1 MGVKCQPHDTRRT
14 PTLALPLPG
23 GGNVSGTIFVATCSV
38 NARARVVLVHGL
50 WLNGAAMVPLGW
62 HLSRCGFDVRRFSYA
77 SVGDGLEHN
86 ANRLARL
93 CREQGT
99 APLHLVGH
107 SLGGLLILAALERN
121 KDLKARRIVLVGS
134 PYAGITTAI
143 ALARSATGE
152 KMLGRTLNDW
162 MRMPRPSIPNGVELG
177 VIAGDV
183 PFGLGRLVARLPKPN
198 DGVVR
203 VDETRVPGAKD
214 SIVLRINHTGML
226 VSPAVARAACAFL
239 RNGTFIHA

>member
-1 MGVKCQPHDTRRT
+1 M
-14 PTLALPLPG
+14 
-23 GGNVSGTIFVATCSV
+23 
-38 NARARVVLVHGL
+38 
-50 WLNGAAMVPLGW
+50 NGAAMLPLGW
-62 HLSRCGFDVRRFSYA
+62 QLARCGFDVVRFSYA
-77 SVGDGLEHN
+77 SLRDGLEHN
-86 ANRLARL
+86 ADLLASL

-121 KDLKARRIVLVGS
+121 RDLKVQRAVLIGS
-134 PYAGITTAI
+134 PYAGMTA
-143 ALARSATGE
+143 AVVLARSDFG
-152 KMLGRTLNDW
+152 KKILGRTLNDW
-162 MRMPRPSIPNGVELG
+162 MRTPRPSIPDGVELG
-177 VIAGDV
+177 VIAGSV

-203 VDETRVPGAKD
+203 VEETHVPGAKD

-239 RNGTFIHA
+239 RNGSFRHA

>member
-1 MGVKCQPHDTRRT
+1 M
-14 PTLALPLPG
+14 L
-23 GGNVSGTIFVATCSV
+23 
-38 NARARVVLVHGL
+38 
-50 WLNGAAMVPLGW
+50 PLGW
-62 HLSRCGFDVRRFSYA
+62 RLSRCGFNVVRFSYA
-77 SVGDGLEHN
+77 SVRDSLEHN
-86 ANRLARL
+86 ADRLARF

-99 APLHLVGH
+99 EPLHLVGH

-121 KDLKARRIVLVGS
+121 VDLKVRRAVLIGS
-134 PYAGITTAI
+134 PYAGTTAAI
-143 ALARSATGE
+143 GLARSDVGK

-177 VIAGDV
+177 AIAGNV

-198 DGVVR
+198 DGVTR

-239 RNGTFIHA
+239 RNGSFGHA

>member
-1 MGVKCQPHDTRRT
+1 
-14 PTLALPLPG
+14 
-23 GGNVSGTIFVATCSV
+23 
-38 NARARVVLVHGL
+38 
-50 WLNGAAMVPLGW
+50 MV
-62 HLSRCGFDVRRFSYA
+62 RFSYA

-86 ANRLARL
+86 ADRLASL

-121 KDLKARRIVLVGS
+121 KDLKAQRVVLIAS
-134 PYAGITTAI
+134 PYAGITAAV
-143 ALARSATGE
+143 ALARSTIGDR
-152 KMLGRTLNDW
+152 MLGRTLNDW
-162 MRMPRPSIPNGVELG
+162 MRMQRPPIPSGVELG
-177 VIAGDV
+177 VIAGNV
-183 PFGLGRLVARLPKPN
+183 PIGLGRLVANLPKPN

-203 VDETRVPGAKD
+203 VDEARVPGAKD

-239 RNGTFIHA
+239 RNGSFRHA

>member
-1 MGVKCQPHDTRRT
+1 M
-14 PTLALPLPG
+14 L
-23 GGNVSGTIFVATCSV
+23 
-38 NARARVVLVHGL
+38 
-50 WLNGAAMVPLGW
+50 PLGW
-62 HLSRCGFDVRRFSYA
+62 HLSRCGFGVVRFSYA
-77 SVGDGLEHN
+77 SIRDRLVHN
-86 ANRLARL
+86 ADRLARL

-121 KDLKARRIVLVGS
+121 RDLNVQRAVLIGS
-134 PYAGITTAI
+134 PYAGSTA
-143 ALARSATGE
+143 ADGLARFSIGDRV
-152 KMLGRTLNDW
+152 MGRTLKDW

-183 PFGLGRLVARLPKPN
+183 PFGLGRLVADLPKPN
-198 DGVVR
+198 DGVVG

-226 VSPAVARAACAFL
+226 ISPAVGRATCAFL
-239 RNGTFIHA
+239 RNGHFRHA

>member
-1 MGVKCQPHDTRRT
+1 M
-14 PTLALPLPG
+14 
-23 GGNVSGTIFVATCSV
+23 NS
-38 NARARVVLVHGL
+38 
-50 WLNGAAMVPLGW
+50 AAMLPLGW
-62 HLSRCGFDVRRFSYA
+62 QLARCGFDVVRFSYA
-77 SVGDGLEHN
+77 SIRDGLEHN
-86 ANRLARL
+86 ADRLANL

-121 KDLKARRIVLVGS
+121 KDLKAQRVVLIGS
-134 PYAGITTAI
+134 SYAGITA
-143 ALARSATGE
+143 AVGLARSTIGDR
-152 KMLGRTLNDW
+152 MLGRTLNDW
-162 MRMPRPSIPNGVELG
+162 MRMKRPSIPSGVELG
-177 VIAGDV
+177 VIAGNV
-183 PFGLGRLVARLPKPN
+183 PIGLGRLVANLPKPN

-239 RNGTFIHA
+239 RNGSFRDA

>member
-1 MGVKCQPHDTRRT
+1 M
-14 PTLALPLPG
+14 L
-23 GGNVSGTIFVATCSV
+23 
-38 NARARVVLVHGL
+38 
-50 WLNGAAMVPLGW
+50 PLGW
-62 HLSRCGFDVRRFSYA
+62 QLARCGFDVVRFSYA
-77 SVGDGLEHN
+77 SIGDDLEHN
-86 ANRLARL
+86 ADRLASL

-99 APLHLVGH
+99 EPLHLVGH

-121 KDLKARRIVLVGS
+121 KDLKVQRVVLIGS
-134 PYAGITTAI
+134 PYAGITAAI
-143 ALARSATGE
+143 GLARSAIGE

-198 DGVVR
+198 DGVAR
-203 VDETRVPGAKD
+203 VDETRVPGAKE

-226 VSPAVARAACAFL
+226 FSPAVARAACAFL
-239 RNGTFIHA
+239 RNGTFRHA

>member
-1 MGVKCQPHDTRRT
+1 M
-14 PTLALPLPG
+14 L
-23 GGNVSGTIFVATCSV
+23 
-38 NARARVVLVHGL
+38 
-50 WLNGAAMVPLGW
+50 PLGW
-62 HLSRCGFDVRRFSYA
+62 QLGRCGFDVVRFSYA
-77 SVGDGLEHN
+77 STRDGLEHN
-86 ANRLARL
+86 ADRLASL

-99 APLHLVGH
+99 VPLHLVGH

-121 KDLKARRIVLVGS
+121 KDLKVQRVVLIGS
-134 PYAGITTAI
+134 PYAGITAAI
-143 ALARSATGE
+143 GLARSDFGK

-183 PFGLGRLVARLPKPN
+183 PFGLGRLVARLPKPH
-198 DGVVR
+198 DGVTR
-203 VDETRVPGAKD
+203 VDETRVPGAKE

-239 RNGTFIHA
+239 RNGTFRHA

>member
-1 MGVKCQPHDTRRT
+1 MNAT
-14 PTLALPLPG
+14 AMLPL
-23 GGNVSGTIFVATCSV
+23 
-38 NARARVVLVHGL
+38 R
-50 WLNGAAMVPLGW
+50 WQ
-62 HLSRCGFDVRRFSYA
+62 LSRCGFDVVRFSYA
-77 SVGDGLEHN
+77 STEDGLERN
-86 ANRLARL
+86 ADRLASL
-93 CREQGT
+93 CREQRT
-99 APLHLVGH
+99 EPLHFVGH

-121 KDLKARRIVLVGS
+121 RDLKVQRAVLIGS
-134 PYAGITTAI
+134 PYAGITA
-143 ALARSATGE
+143 AVGLARSAIGE

-162 MRMPRPSIPNGVELG
+162 MRMPRPSIPDGVELG

-239 RNGTFIHA
+239 RNGSFRHA